1 MTAQTSTS
9 DSVIGSLCR
18 EVTGLR
24 QRGLQVRMA
33 MRSCQNASL
42 LDRLQLELQQLDDR
56 RRELLATARHWR
68 QRRCLRDD
76 LALEFLIEISSRPVV
91 A

>member
-18 EVTGLR
+18 EVNGIR
-24 QRGLQVRMA
+24 QRCRMVLMA
-33 MRSCQNASL
+33 MRFCQNAGL
-42 LDRLQLELQQLDDR
+42 LQRLQLELLQLDDR

-68 QRRCLRDD
+68 QRRCLSDD
-76 LALEFLIEISSRPVV
+76 LALEFLIEISSRSIS